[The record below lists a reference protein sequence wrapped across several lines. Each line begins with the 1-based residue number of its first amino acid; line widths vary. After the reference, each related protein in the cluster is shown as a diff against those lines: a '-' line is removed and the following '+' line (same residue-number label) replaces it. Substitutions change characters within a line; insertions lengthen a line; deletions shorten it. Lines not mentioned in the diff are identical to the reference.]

1 MELFSYLL
9 RKGVWIVAA
18 ILFVS
23 TFFVENGVFTFV
35 LFLLVVFSALGYSW
49 LDNETFGELLSNFA
63 ILSKEKETRVY
74 DKTLQHHAVNDTYY
88 HKDSPRDLVGLL
100 EDLRRKNTHVQIH
113 YGDPVTGLEERVVT
127 GYVNCS
133 SGAVQIP
140 LLSQRGQHGGVP
152 LLDHCIVQIID
163 VERDFILYQHPTYHQ
178 TEEEDDVVEAAVADE
193 VEISNEEDAAA
204 EVDIASEIDGADEVG
219 DDFEEE
225 FVFFEGPVRRTI

>member
-9 RKGVWIVAA
+9 RRGVWIVAA

-35 LFLLVVFSALGYSW
+35 LFLLVVFSAIGYSW

-63 ILSKEKETRVY
+63 ILSSKKETRVY

-88 HKDSPRDLVGLL
+88 HKDSPRDLVRLL
-100 EDLRRKNTHVQIH
+100 EDLRHKNTHVQIH
-113 YGDPVTGLEERVVT
+113 YGDPVTGLEERVET

-133 SGAVQIP
+133 TGAVQIP

-163 VERDFILYQHPTYHQ
+163 VERDFILYQHPTFHQ
-178 TEEEDDVVEAAVADE
+178 DEQEDDAVEAAVADE
-193 VEISNEEDAAA
+193 AGIPDEAEAAG
-204 EVDIASEIDGADEVG
+204 EIDGADEVE

-225 FVFFEGPVRRTI
+225 FVFFEGPVRRPI